1 MIEAPHHVEMP
12 DVLPTGVT
20 KRQWRLAAL
29 RPRVETAY
37 AALIAAGYAETTA
50 LKQSSKTL
58 ERVGIQ
64 RAREAQ
70 ALARLDSAGEIRAK
84 SGAKVL
90 REVSR
95 DDTDPQFALA
105 AWATAAK
112 VQSEY
117 PQEEA
122 GVGDFD
128 RNNAREYI
136 QAIVDRVLLA
146 TGCTL
151 DAMSTRQL
159 VDAALLS
166 DTASDNS
173 QYVNSPPPA
182 AGPLQIE
189 AHAVPQK
196 RKRRG

>member
-1 MIEAPHHVEMP
+1 MNEAIQHVDMP

-37 AALIAAGYAETTA
+37 AALIAAGYSHSTATQNAKSQLET
-50 LKQSSKTL
+50 
-58 ERVGIQ
+58 VGVQ

-122 GVGDFD
+122 GVGDYD

-146 TGCTL
+146 TGCNL
-151 DAMSTRQL
+151 DALSTRQL
-159 VDAALLS
+159 VDDALLG
-166 DTASDNS
+166 DPASDKGP
-173 QYVNSPPPA
+173 YVNSPPEAVQPM
-182 AGPLQIE
+182 QIE
-189 AHAVPQK
+189 AHTVP
-196 RKRRG
+196 KRRGRR

>member
-1 MIEAPHHVEMP
+1 MSEAALIEQPSNRP
-12 DVLPTGVT
+12 LGVT
-20 KRQWRLAAL
+20 ARQWRLAAIY
-29 RPRVETAY
+29 PRAATAR
-37 AALIAAGYAETTA
+37 AALLEAGYALSTA
-50 LKQSSKTL
+50 EATASKIL
-58 ERVGIQ
+58 DSAGYR
-64 RAREAQ
+64 RASQVQ
-70 ALARLDSAGEIRAK
+70 AAARLDSAGEIRQK

-159 VDAALLS
+159 VDAALVS
-166 DTASDNS
+166 EPASDNRS
-173 QYVNSPPPA
+173 YVNSPPTA
-182 AGPLQIE
+182 TQPLQIE
-189 AHAVPQK
+189 ASAVP
-196 RKRRG
+196 RKRGKR